1 MIFLNKGVCFER
13 VNLLPS
19 SSGAAQGC
27 AGSGDSAKRARR
39 KCAALD
45 LPILRKNILQNP
57 VDSSFIKAHEVNRKL
72 VASKNQNSLEVQLP
86 FKNDFIEQGSLF

>member
-1 MIFLNKGVCFER
+1 M
-13 VNLLPS
+13 NLLPS

-27 AGSGDSAKRARR
+27 AGSGDPAKRARR

-72 VASKNQNSLEVQLP
+72 LVNQNSLEVQFP
-86 FKNDFIEQGSLF
+86 FKNDFFEQGSLF